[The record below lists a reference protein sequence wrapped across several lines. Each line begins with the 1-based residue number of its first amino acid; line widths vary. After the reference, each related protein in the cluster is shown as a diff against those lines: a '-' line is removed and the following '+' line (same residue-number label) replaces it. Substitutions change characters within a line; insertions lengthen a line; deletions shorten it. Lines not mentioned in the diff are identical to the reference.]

1 MEYLL
6 LFTAGFLSSMH
17 CIGMCGC
24 FVTAYSMNLK
34 GSNTKKAFS
43 HLLYSFGRITTYTF
57 IGLIMGFLGSNLFF
71 LSKMAGIQGYVT
83 VFAGL
88 VMIWLGLSMSGI
100 LPKISFLDK
109 MSSYFFKF
117 TQKSFNNLMKKKGMF
132 STYPLGV
139 VLGFLP
145 CCLLYTVELQAMMSG
160 SPIKGA
166 LSMFSFGLGTIP
178 SMFSF
183 GMLINIIDNKT
194 RKKLLSFAS
203 YVIVLL
209 GISSIYRVIFT

>member
-17 CIGMCGC
+17 CVGMCGC

-34 GSNTKKAFS
+34 GSNSKKAVS
-43 HLLYSFGRITTYTF
+43 HLLYSLGRITTYTF
-57 IGLIMGFLGSNLFF
+57 LGMIMGFIGSNLYF
-71 LSKMAGIQGYVT
+71 LSKMAGIQSYIT
-83 VFAGL
+83 ILAGL
-88 VMIWLGLSMSGI
+88 MMIWLGLSMSGI
-100 LPKISFLDK
+100 VPKIAFLDK
-109 MSSYFFKF
+109 MSGYFLKF
-117 TQKSFNNLMKKKGMF
+117 TQKPFTKLMKKKGMF
-132 STYPLGV
+132 FTYPLGV

-203 YVIVLL
+203 YVIVIL
-209 GISSIYRVIFT
+209 GLSSIYRVIFT

>member
-1 MEYLL
+1 LEYLL

>member
-6 LFTAGFLSSMH
+6 LFVAGFLSSMH

-34 GSNTKKAFS
+34 GSNTKKAVS

-57 IGLIMGFLGSNLFF
+57 LGAIMGFIGSNLFF
-71 LSKMAGIQGYVT
+71 LSKMAGIQNYVT
-83 VFAGL
+83 IAAGIM
-88 VMIWLGLSMSGI
+88 MIWLGLSMSGI

-109 MSSYFFKF
+109 MGSYFLRY
-117 TQKSFNNLMKKKGMF
+117 TQKPFSKLIKKQGMF
-132 STYPLGV
+132 FTYPLGV
-139 VLGFLP
+139 ILGFLP

-160 SPIKGA
+160 SPVKGA
-166 LSMFSFGLGTIP
+166 LSMFAFGLGTIP

-183 GMLINIIDNKT
+183 GMLVNIIDNKT
-194 RKKLLSFAS
+194 RTKLLGFAS

-209 GISSIYRVIFT
+209 GLSSIYRVMFT